1 MQAVAALSI
10 TVLAT
15 CAHAHGVSAQALGS
29 AQAEVVR
36 PLLVKQESD
45 LVFGSIFAG
54 DIPGRV
60 TVTPQGRIVYEG
72 GVASACTAWACS
84 FAQPAAFMISG
95 EPGRS
100 YQVAIPASVAA
111 SGNLVGGGGAPQIM
125 VDGLVVET
133 ASRPG
138 SGANGQLNGTG
149 EDQFT
154 IGGVLRIPARLAP
167 ASYSARIPV
176 IVTYS

>member
-1 MQAVAALSI
+1 MVM
-10 TVLAT
+10 AT
-15 CAHAHGVSAQALGS
+15 TAHARGDTAQALGI
-29 AQAEVVR
+29 AKAEVVR
-36 PLLVKQESD
+36 PLLIKQERD

-54 DIPGRV
+54 DVPGRV

-72 GVASACTAWACS
+72 GVASACTAGACS
-84 FAQPAAFMISG
+84 FAQPAAFVISG

-100 YQVAIPASVAA
+100 YQVAIPPSVAA
-111 SGNLVGGGGAPQIM
+111 SGDLAGGGGAPQIM
-125 VDGLVVET
+125 VDGLVIET

-138 SGANGQLNGTG
+138 SGGNGRLSETG

-154 IGGVLRIPARLAP
+154 IGGVLRVPARLPA